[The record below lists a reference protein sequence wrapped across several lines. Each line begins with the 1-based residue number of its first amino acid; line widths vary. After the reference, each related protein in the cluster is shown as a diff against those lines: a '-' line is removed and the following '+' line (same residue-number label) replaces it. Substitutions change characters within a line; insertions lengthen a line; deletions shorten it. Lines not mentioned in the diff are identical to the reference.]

1 MSNWTTFVSLIRGQR
16 RDLLFYKDYFQ
27 DFYNSRTE
35 KVQKKILWTLRVIED
50 LDRIPEIYFKHLE
63 RTDGLYE
70 IRIQSSSDI
79 FRIFCFFDNNNLVV
93 IGHGFQKKTQ
103 KTPGRELERA
113 EKIKREYYEKKN
125 VTTLSEFIDKKVGKK
140 GTKKRG
146 KFEADY
152 EAFKLGILIQQA
164 RQEKGLT
171 QEQVAELSGTNK
183 SYISKLEK
191 DLKDVR
197 FSTLQ
202 RIITE
207 GLGGHL
213 EISIKF

>member
-1 MSNWTTFVSLIRGQR
+1 M
-16 RDLLFYKDYFQ
+16 K
-27 DFYNSRTE
+27 
-35 KVQKKILWTLRVIED
+35 
-50 LDRIPEIYFKHLE
+50 
-63 RTDGLYE
+63 
-70 IRIQSSSDI
+70 
-79 FRIFCFFDNNNLVV
+79 
-93 IGHGFQKKTQ
+93 
-103 KTPGRELERA
+103 
-113 EKIKREYYEKKN
+113 KKN
-125 VTTLSEFIDKKVGKK
+125 LTTLSEFIDKKVDKR
-140 GTKKRG
+140 GTKKRD
-146 KFEADY
+146 KFESDY
-152 EAFKLGILIQQA
+152 EVFRLGVLIQQA